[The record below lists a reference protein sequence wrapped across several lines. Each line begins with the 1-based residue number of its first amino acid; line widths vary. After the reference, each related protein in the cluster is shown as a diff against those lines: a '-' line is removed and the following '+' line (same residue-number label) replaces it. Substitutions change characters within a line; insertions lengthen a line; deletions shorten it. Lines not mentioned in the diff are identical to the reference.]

1 MRKTLLLLLA
11 ATVAVACSKSD
22 QPANQTAAPSTT
34 TATPVPPPSTPVAM
48 ASSETLAP
56 PQVPGT
62 AWILLDHASGNV
74 LAGHNIDT
82 PVHPASIT
90 KVMTSY
96 IVADRIARGDI
107 SVDDDVFISENAWRS
122 GGAGTDGSFTA
133 LKVNDR
139 VKLGEVVHGLVIQS
153 GNDASIALAEHIA
166 GSEAAFADLMNQYAQ
181 RLGMTNS
188 HFVNAHGLT
197 AEGHMMSVH
206 DIARLS
212 SALIRDYPE
221 HYALYS
227 IKEYSYGGIT
237 QYNRN
242 GLLWRDNTV
251 DGIKTGHTSAAGYC
265 LAVSSKR
272 GDQRLISVVMGIE
285 GTRSEGFR
293 QREEANQ
300 ALLNYGFRAFETHRL
315 YTAGQVVAEPELWRS
330 SDTVA
335 KLAVG
340 RDLYATIPR
349 GRYNDLQAETVLP
362 QLLIGPLTEGQ
373 ELGSVTVSIDG
384 AQVAQVP
391 LVSAQAHEEAGF
403 FRRVWHDILLL
414 FE

>member
-1 MRKTLLLLLA
+1 MRKTLLLLA
-11 ATVAVACSKSD
+11 VVTVVACSKSD
-22 QPANQTAAPSTT
+22 PTTAPAAAPSTT
-34 TATPVPPPSTPVAM
+34 TATPVPQPSTPVAQP
-48 ASSETLAP
+48 SSETLAAP
-56 PQVPGT
+56 EVPGT
-62 AWILLDHASGNV
+62 AWVLLDHASGNV
-74 LAGHNIDT
+74 LAGHNMDT

-96 IVADRIARGDI
+96 IVADRLARGDI
-107 SVDDDVFISENAWRS
+107 SKDDDVFISENAWRQ

-139 VKLGEVVHGLVIQS
+139 VKLDEVVHGLVIQS

-181 RLGMTNS
+181 RLGLTNS

-197 AEGHMMSVH
+197 AEGHKMSAH
-206 DIARLS
+206 DIAKLS

-242 GLLWRDNTV
+242 GLLWRDSTV

-265 LAVSSKR
+265 LAVSSMR

-300 ALLNYGFRAFETHRL
+300 ALLNYGFRAWETHRL
-315 YTAGQVVAEPELWRS
+315 YTAGQMIAEPPLWRS
-330 SDTVA
+330 SDKSAQLT
-335 KLAVG
+335 VG
-340 RDLYATIPR
+340 RDLYATVPR

-362 QLLIGPLTEGQ
+362 QLLIGPLAEGQ
-373 ELGSVTVSIDG
+373 ELGTVRVSLDG
-384 AQVAQVP
+384 VEVAQVP